1 MKKETGGKIKNTSS
15 SGFSP
20 SGKTHIYWEE
30 FSAGTVEILHFLV
43 QLQHQDLR
51 YW

>member
-1 MKKETGGKIKNTSS
+1 MKKKQEEKL
-15 SGFSP
+15 
-20 SGKTHIYWEE
+20 KTQVAVVQPQWKTYIYWEE